1 MHRRNLLKSFSL
13 AAAGLPFVN
22 AKTVLAQPLSDPYLA
37 YVHPEL
43 RQAATPYLPM
53 LKNQTPPS
61 LATLKQD
68 RLMVQS
74 YGVSKPRSD
83 VPYEKKV
90 IQGRNGAPGV
100 TVFVVNVGKPG
111 KRPALLHMHGGGF
124 TSGSAE
130 GGLSGLQ
137 TMSLDLDCVTVT
149 VEYRLAPETTYRGS
163 VEDNYTALKWLHDN
177 AESLG
182 VDPARIGVIGESAG
196 GGHAA
201 LLAIAA
207 RDRGEVAVA
216 FQCLIY
222 PMLDDRTGTTRKVP
236 AHIGRL
242 LWTSMSNRFGWQ
254 CFLGRTPGLATG
266 PTGGVPARVK
276 NLSGLPPTF
285 IGVGSIDLFVDED
298 VDYAQRLN
306 AAGVATE
313 LVVVPGAYHGFDGDM
328 STKIV
333 RQFYATKIAA
343 LKTGLSII

>member
-1 MHRRNLLKSFSL
+1 MHRRNFLKSISL
-13 AAAGLPFVN
+13 AAVGLPFVS
-22 AKTVLAQPLSDPYLA
+22 AQTLLAQTLDHPYLA

-43 RQAATPYLPM
+43 RPMAARYLPM
-53 LKNQTPPS
+53 LNNQTPPS
-61 LATLKQD
+61 LANLKQD
-68 RLMVQS
+68 RLMVKN
-74 YGVSKPRSD
+74 YGTSKPRLD

-90 IQGRNGAPGV
+90 IAGRNGSPGV
-100 TVFVVNVGKPG
+100 TVFIVNAGKAG
-111 KRPALLHMHGGGF
+111 KRPALLHMHGGGY

-137 TMSLDLDCVTVT
+137 TMSLDLDCVIVT

-163 VEDNYTALKWLHDN
+163 LEDNYAGLKWLYDN
-177 AESLG
+177 AKGLG

-207 RDRGEVAVA
+207 RDRGEVPLA

-222 PMLDDRTGTTRKVP
+222 PMLDDRTGITRKVP

-254 CFLGRTPGLATG
+254 CFLGRTPGLSKG
-266 PTGGVPARVK
+266 PTGGVPARVQ
-276 NLSGLPPTF
+276 NLAGLPPTF

-298 VDYAQRLN
+298 VDYSQRLN

-313 LVVVPGAYHGFDGDM
+313 LVVVPGAYHGFDGET
-328 STKIV
+328 STKV
-333 RQFYATKIAA
+333 VSQFYAAKIAA
-343 LKTGLSII
+343 LKSGLGIA